1 MLTGNKKV
9 VVSTGN
15 ILNANKK
22 AGQKTTEEVSRIIQN
37 HLEITCSFF
46 LVFFTCQG

>member
-1 MLTGNKKV
+1 MLTDKRKI

-22 AGQKTTEEVSRIIQN
+22 AGQKTTEEVSKFHILFIYNLQPYHRN
-37 HLEITCSFF
+37 KPTNL
-46 LVFFTCQG
+46 